1 MKWYKRL
8 SNGLIA
14 IIVVAVVAVLVF
26 LGTAIIV
33 PKLNKNKAADGFFTA
48 IFKDPPRNEHIVT
61 KQDSR
66 TGAINLHLYSPT
78 DYEYLEIKLYLVV
91 KNADER
97 YFDFDTISYIDDLGY
112 KRKEIFTFKAENIK
126 KGDFDFPQTY
136 QPSKSTLENYRNYDF
151 KLEIVK
157 YK

>member
-14 IIVVAVVAVLVF
+14 VIVVAVVAVIVF
-26 LGTAIIV
+26 VGTAIIV
-33 PKLNKNKAADGFFTA
+33 PKVNQNKAADGFFTA
-48 IFKDPPRNEHIVT
+48 IFKDPPRNPDIKT
-61 KQDSR
+61 IQDSS
-66 TGAINLHLYSPT
+66 TGAITLEINAPT
-78 DYEYLEIKLYLVV
+78 DYDYLEIRLYLVV
-91 KNADER
+91 ENADER

-126 KGDFDFPQTY
+126 KGNFKFPQTY
-136 QPSKSTLENYRNYDF
+136 QPSKSTIK
-151 KLEIVK
+151 KLGQTDSKIEIVK